1 MVISDTKE
9 QEEVGH
15 HRLTALNGAD
25 WEGLPEKVT
34 FLRV

>member
-1 MVISDTKE
+1 MRETE
-9 QEEVGH
+9 QEEAGY

-25 WEGLPEKVT
+25 GEGLPEKGT

>member
-1 MVISDTKE
+1 MRETE
-9 QEEVGH
+9 QEEAGY

-25 WEGLPEKVT
+25 EEGLPEKGM